1 MSFGGAVSA
10 MLTSLKNNKRPRV
23 SAFEKIKGY
32 EHTPYK
38 KGKIEKKATPHQLKL
53 IREKIQK
60 ENKRNTI
67 IMVITF
73 LALFFGFVLL
83 FFWLKF

>member
-10 MLTSLKNNKRPRV
+10 MLTSLKNNKRSRV

-32 EHTPYK
+32 ENIPYK
-38 KGKIEKKATPHQLKL
+38 KGKIEKKATPLQLKE
-53 IREKIQK
+53 IREKLQK

-67 IMVITF
+67 IIVITAIIVAVI
-73 LALFFGFVLL
+73 LVILFYYV
-83 FFWLKF
+83 KF